1 MQNPPTLNLDNGN
14 IMNPILTDVALAL
27 LHHLFV
33 FSLVAV
39 LFAEYVIAGDPS
51 DAARVRLL
59 GRLDS
64 GYGAL
69 AVGILV
75 VGFARAAIG
84 AKGWDFYAGN
94 PVFWGKIAVFA
105 VIGLLSAVPTV
116 RFIRWRKQGV
126 VPSAAALRNT
136 RGWILVQLVLLPA
149 LPLLAILMARGVG
162 L

>member
-1 MQNPPTLNLDNGN
+1 
-14 IMNPILTDVALAL
+14 MNPLLTDVTLAL
-27 LHHLFV
+27 LHHLIV

-39 LFAEYVIAGDPS
+39 LFAEYVVAGGPS
-51 DAARVRLL
+51 DAARLRLL

-69 AVGILV
+69 AVGILAI
-75 VGFARAAIG
+75 GFARAAHG
-84 AKGWDFYAGN
+84 AKGWDFYASN

-105 VIGLLSAVPTV
+105 LIGLLSAVPTV

-126 VPSAAALRNT
+126 VPDTTALRKT
-136 RGWILVQLVLLPA
+136 RGWILAQLVLLPA
-149 LPLLAILMARGVG
+149 LPLLAILVARGVG

>member
-1 MQNPPTLNLDNGN
+1 
-14 IMNPILTDVALAL
+14 MNPMTSDIALAL

-39 LFAEYVIAGDPS
+39 LFAEYVLAGGPP
-51 DAARVRLL
+51 DAARMHLL
-59 GRLDS
+59 GWLDS

-69 AVGILV
+69 AMGILA
-75 VGFARAAIG
+75 VGFARAAHG
-84 AKGWDFYAGN
+84 AKGWAFYADN
-94 PVFWGKIAVFA
+94 PVFWSKIAVFA
-105 VIGLLSAVPTV
+105 LIGLLSAVPTV

-126 VPSAAALRNT
+126 VPEAAALRST
-136 RGWILVQLVLLPA
+136 RRWILAELLLLPL